1 MNKNIEILGVKIDND
16 SVEEAVGKVAGFLET
31 DSLSTVGM
39 IFANVLVEAVK
50 EPGWTD
56 EMGKMDLNIIGD
68 KEVWKVCGDDLKQSL
83 EEVEGNSFLKGI
95 CSYAMEHDK
104 TVALLTEKDSER
116 LIFQKHMKKQHRGL
130 NIVGT
135 FSLDDATED
144 EDSIVNLLNASAEDI
159 IIAAIPSPYEEEFLM
174 GCRQKLGARV
184 WIGLGQTATSLMNV
198 ESKANFLGKL
208 IEKRIFKR
216 KVSKYQSEKGE

>member
-1 MNKNIEILGVKIDND
+1 M
-16 SVEEAVGKVAGFLET
+16 
-31 DSLSTVGM
+31 
-39 IFANVLVEAVK
+39 
-50 EPGWTD
+50 
-56 EMGKMDLNIIGD
+56 NIIGD
-68 KEVWKVCGDDLKQSL
+68 KEVWKVCGEELKQSL
-83 EEVEGNSFLKGI
+83 EEIEDNSFLKGI
-95 CSYAMEHDK
+95 CSYAMEHNK

-184 WIGLGQTATSLMNV
+184 WIGMGQTATSLMNV
-198 ESKANFLGKL
+198 ESKVNFLGKL